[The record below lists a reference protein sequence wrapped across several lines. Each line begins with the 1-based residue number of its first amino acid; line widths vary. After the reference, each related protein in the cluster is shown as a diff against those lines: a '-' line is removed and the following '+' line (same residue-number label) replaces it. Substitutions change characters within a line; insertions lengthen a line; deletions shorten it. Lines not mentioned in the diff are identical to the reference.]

1 MAWFEKGIIY
11 CSNRVLKLFAAL
23 EEAQVRVKGKKTC
36 FLKVKKAC
44 FEGKRLGLRE
54 GCINK
59 VLKLFGALEEAQ
71 VRLKGKEACFEGK
84 MHLFRRAR
92 PVAKAVGGGGS

>member
-23 EEAQVRVKGKKTC
+23 EEAQVRVKGKETR

-44 FEGKRLGLRE
+44 FEEKRLGLRE
-54 GCINK
+54 GYFLLHQQSFET
-59 VLKLFGALEEAQ
+59 VW
-71 VRLKGKEACFEGK
+71 CFRRSTGTVEGK
-84 MHLFRRAR
+84 RGVF
-92 PVAKAVGGGGS
+92 